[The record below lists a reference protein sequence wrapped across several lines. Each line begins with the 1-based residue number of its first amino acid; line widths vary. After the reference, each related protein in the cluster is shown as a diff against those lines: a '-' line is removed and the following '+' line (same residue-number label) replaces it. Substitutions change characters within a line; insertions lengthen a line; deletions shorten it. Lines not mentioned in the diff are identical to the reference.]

1 MVELVTEEKNSS
13 ILFPDEEF
21 TSVSHLFW
29 QLLFAN
35 QTDEFRMKICWSR
48 IYFHISQPQTCTLSN
63 IYIETNP
70 SVYVILDSVGIC
82 QS

>member
-1 MVELVTEEKNSS
+1 MKNLLQCLTYTDNFCLQIKQMNSGWKSVDLES
-13 ILFPDEEF
+13 IF
-21 TSVSHLFW
+21 T
-29 QLLFAN
+29 
-35 QTDEFRMKICWSR
+35 
-48 IYFHISQPQTCTLSN
+48 FHNLKHAHSN

>member
-21 TSVSHLFW
+21 TSVSHLYR

-35 QTDEFRMKICWSR
+35 QTDEFRMKIC
-48 IYFHISQPQTCTLSN
+48 
-63 IYIETNP
+63 
-70 SVYVILDSVGIC
+70 
-82 QS
+82 